1 LGAGT
6 SGHFLQTQGA
16 GANPQWAA
24 SSGSGDITAVGPGFA
39 SGDAFADGTVST
51 GTTMLVWEGTTADA
65 NELSIISPSADP
77 GADIN
82 ITLPSATGTLAT
94 LAGTETLTGKTYD
107 TQGTGNVFSDISE
120 FDLGP
125 EVWVRQSSTLDS
137 AYVGTNVKRFSFQ
150 FDASTDEI
158 IRCSFRLPSYT
169 ATSTTFDLVIFWYS
183 AAATSGSAV
192 FGLAEANSA
201 AAANFDPSLSAITYT
216 QTTTSGSAGNINST
230 TISLSSPG
238 WAAGDLVTLYL
249 RRDADG
255 TGGTDSMTGDAIMI
269 GATGKISVSK

>member
-65 NELSIISPSADP
+65 NELSIVSPSADP

-125 EVWVRQSSTLDS
+125 EVWVRQSATLDS

-150 FDASTDEI
+150 FDAATDEI
-158 IRCSFRLPSYT
+158 VRVIHGNLNHIRPCHFLVLGITDQRLGGVGIGRSQQR
-169 ATSTTFDLVIFWYS
+169 SGGELRSVTFCDYLH
-183 AAATSGSAV
+183 ANNNER
-192 FGLAEANSA
+192 FGGQHQFNYHLTL
-201 AAANFDPSLSAITYT
+201 F
-216 QTTTSGSAGNINST
+216 AGM
-230 TISLSSPG
+230 
-238 WAAGDLVTLYL
+238 
-249 RRDADG
+249 
-255 TGGTDSMTGDAIMI
+255 GGG
-269 GATGKISVSK
+269 